1 MSLTFIDKQ
10 GGGRRYSASDCTV
23 TAEQEL
29 YVVYGTLG
37 GLTSASHF
45 VLGGGDVLE
54 VDVPATIHVVRH
66 DELGSGRLA
75 LSLYCNGSVLNLLV
89 FLS

>member
-1 MSLTFIDKQ
+1 MVVDILRDN
-10 GGGRRYSASDCTV
+10 CTV

-29 YVVYGTLG
+29 HVAYGTLG

-45 VLGGGDVLE
+45 VLGGDAFE
-54 VDVPATIHVVRH
+54 VDVPATIHVLRH

-89 FLS
+89 LLS